1 MRTPRIVVLG
11 AGVTGLTCAH
21 EIRKLAHAAGREVE
35 VVVLEAS
42 GRIGGKI
49 LTETKDGVTYEA
61 GPDSFISLKPQGI
74 ELARELG
81 LESSLMPS
89 DPAKTDLFVFSRG
102 RLRRLPAGLKLIVP
116 SRLIPFL
123 MTDVLSWLG
132 KLRVGL
138 EPFIPPGSHDV
149 DESLGRFLRRRL
161 GAEALERIA
170 APLLAGIYA
179 GDPEALSLDSTFP
192 QLREMERQGGL
203 LRSARRKVH
212 GASKAGPAG
221 FSLFVSLRGG
231 MARLTSELHR
241 GLPQGHALLD
251 SPVSRIERR
260 GEFWR
265 VHAKGGTFSAEAV
278 VSALPA
284 HSLAPLMEEEDLE
297 LACVLREIPFA
308 STATASLLF
317 EKKGFPRP
325 LNGYGFIV
333 PRGEGKAVTAATFVS
348 TKFPARVPD
357 DKLLLRC
364 FIGGAGREEPAL
376 EGEAEIA
383 KRARAELAEIL
394 VLGRT
399 APVESRIYRWPSA
412 NPQYTV
418 GHALRLRRIDSCLK
432 GHRGL
437 ILAGCS
443 YRGVGIPDCIQSGK
457 AAAAKAL
464 AALDSKQAAVV

>member
-1 MRTPRIVVLG
+1 MRQSRIVVLG

-21 EIRKLAHAAGREVE
+21 EIQKKAKASGNAVE

-42 GRIGGKI
+42 GRVGGKI
-49 LTETKDGVTYEA
+49 LTEVKGGVTYEA
-61 GPDSFISLKPQGI
+61 GPDSFISLKPQGL

-89 DPAKTDLFVFSRG
+89 DPRHTDLFVYSRG
-102 RLRRLPAGLKLIVP
+102 KMRRMPAGLKLVVP

-138 EPFIPPGSHDV
+138 EPFIPAGSSEV
-149 DESLGRFLRRRL
+149 DESLGQFLRRRL
-161 GAEALERIA
+161 GREALERIA

-203 LRSARRKVH
+203 IRSARRKVA
-212 GASKAGPAG
+212 GGAKASKG
-221 FSLFVSLRGG
+221 FSMFVSLRGG
-231 MARLTSELHR
+231 MTRMTDELCR
-241 GLPQGHALLD
+241 GLPDGHVVLD
-251 SPVSRIERR
+251 SPVTRIERR
-260 GEFWR
+260 GDFWR
-265 VHAKGGTFSAEAV
+265 VHAKGGTFTADAV
-278 VSALPA
+278 VSTLPA
-284 HSLAPLMEEEDLE
+284 HALAGVLEEEDLE

-308 STATASLLF
+308 STATASLLYGR
-317 EKKGFPRP
+317 KGFPRQ

-333 PRGEGKAVTAATFVS
+333 PRTEGKAISAATYVS
-348 TKFPARVPD
+348 SKFPSRVPD
-357 DKLLLRC
+357 GKVLVRA
-364 FIGGAGREEPAL
+364 FIGGAGREGPAL
-376 EGEAEIA
+376 QAEPGIA
-383 KRARAELAEIL
+383 SLARTELTEML
-394 VLGRT
+394 SLGKT
-399 APVESRIYRWPSA
+399 SPEHVQVYRWPTS

-418 GHALRLRRIDSCLK
+418 GHALRLKRIESCVK

-437 ILAGCS
+437 VLAGCS
-443 YRGVGIPDCIQSGK
+443 YRGVGIPDCIQSGR

-464 AALDSKQAAVV
+464 AALESKQAAVV